1 MIKLL
6 KYLKPFLLSLL
17 VAVGLLYVQATT
29 DLELPRYLSDIVNI
43 GIMSDG
49 IEHASPNVLSEQ
61 GMTFVKA
68 LLDDDGDQLLD
79 NHYTLIPAGDKLTVN
94 GMTLLNHPALYVLD
108 EELDEATQRLLDETF
123 GEAVWIVI
131 HLGQA
136 TGSGS
141 GSLDQDNIDVT
152 QLYQLPNMIAM
163 LPNGTQLLDQA
174 RLSAEAMDTNL
185 KTQTGIVFVGSV
197 YYADLNIDVAALQ
210 MNYIIVTGLWMLLLT
225 LVGVSASILVSL
237 LSSRIGAGVAK
248 ALRKDVFA
256 KVESFSS
263 EEFNRFATSSL
274 ITRTTNDVTQVQ
286 QLIVM
291 SIRMIFYAPIIAFG
305 GIRMIFRTNVN
316 MTWIIGVAVGA
327 LILLIATIFMIAI
340 PKFKII
346 QKLIDKVNL
355 VAREGLSGLMVIRA
369 FGNQAFEN
377 NRFDNA
383 NKDLTKT
390 TLFVN
395 RIITVMM
402 PSMMLIMNLTIL
414 SIIWFGSHQVAD
426 GNLRI
431 GDMLAFMNY
440 SMQVIMAFLMITM
453 MFIFMPRAAVSAN
466 RIAEVLETK
475 PVIVDPIEPKKWDA
489 PVQGILRFERVSFRF
504 GSASEN
510 VLKDISFTALPGQTT
525 AIIGSTGSGKSTL
538 VNLIPRFYDV
548 SEGSI
553 TLDGIDIREVAQS
566 DLRKH
571 VSYVPQKGMILSGT
585 IDSNLRYGR
594 PEATAEEIEEA
605 AAIAQAKEFIDERDE
620 KLQAPISQGG
630 ANVSGG
636 QKQRLSIAR
645 ALVKK
650 APVIIFDDSFSA
662 LDFKTDQL
670 LRRAM
675 HKAVQGATLLIV
687 AQRVGTIMNA
697 DQILVMD
704 QGQIVARGTHQEL
717 LQSSPIY
724 YEIASSQLAKE
735 ELARG

>member
-6 KYLKPFLLSLL
+6 KYLKPFLLSLI

-29 DLELPRYLSDIVNI
+29 DLELPRYLSDIVNV

-49 IEHASPNVLSEQ
+49 IEHAAPNVLSEQ
-61 GMTFVKA
+61 GMAFVKA
-68 LLDDDGDQLLD
+68 LVNDEGDALID
-79 NHYTLIPAGDKLTVN
+79 SHYVLTPAGDKLSVN
-94 GMTLLNHPALYVLD
+94 GMTITNHPALYALNED
-108 EELDEATQRLLDETF
+108 LDEATLASLDQVF

-131 HLGQA
+131 HIGQSM
-136 TGSGS
+136 GSGS
-141 GSLDQDNIDVT
+141 GSIDQDNIDFAAI
-152 QLYQLPNMIAM
+152 YQIPQMISM
-163 LPNGTQLLDQA
+163 LPNGELLLENA
-174 RLSAEAMDTNL
+174 RVSAAAMDPNL

-197 YYADLNIDVAALQ
+197 YYADLGIDASSLQ
-210 MNYIIVTGLWMLLLT
+210 MNYIIVTGLWMLGLT
-225 LVGVSASILVSL
+225 LIGVTASILVSL

-263 EEFNRFATSSL
+263 EEFNKFATSSL

-305 GIRMIFRTNVN
+305 GIRMIFQTNVN

-327 LILLIATIFMIAI
+327 LILLITVIFMIAI

-369 FGNQAFEN
+369 FGNQTFEN
-377 NRFDNA
+377 ERFDKA

-440 SMQVIMAFLMITM
+440 SMQVILSFLMITM

-475 PVIVDPIEPKKWDA
+475 PVIVDPKEPKGFA
-489 PVQGILRFERVSFRF
+489 SPVQGIVRFDNVSFRF

-510 VLKDISFTALPGQTT
+510 VLSDISFTALPGQTT

-538 VNLIPRFYDV
+538 INLIPRFHDV
-548 SEGSI
+548 TAGSI
-553 TLDGIDIREVAQS
+553 TLDGIDIR
-566 DLRKH
+566 DLTQKELRRH
-571 VSYVPQKGMILSGT
+571 ISYVPQKGMILSGT

-594 PEATAEEIEEA
+594 PEASEQEIEEA
-605 AAIAQAKEFIDERDE
+605 ASIAQARGFIEEREE
-620 KLQAPISQGG
+620 KYQSPISQGG

-704 QGQIVARGTHQEL
+704 QGRIVARGTHQEL

>member
-1 MIKLL
+1 MIKLM

-17 VAVGLLYVQATT
+17 LAVGLLYVQATT
-29 DLELPRYLSDIVNI
+29 DLELPRYLSDIVNV

-61 GMTFVKA
+61 GMAFVKA
-68 LLDDDGDQLLD
+68 LIDDEGDLLLD
-79 NHYTLIPAGDKLTVN
+79 NHYSLIPAGDKITVN
-94 GMTLLNHPALYVLD
+94 GITLIDHPALYVLD
-108 EELDEATQRLLDETF
+108 DGLDEASLRQLDETF

-131 HLGQA
+131 HLSQA
-136 TGSGS
+136 MGSGS
-141 GSLDQDNIDVT
+141 GSIDQNNIDVA
-152 QLYQLPNMIAM
+152 QLYQLPGMIAM
-163 LPNGTQLLDQA
+163 LPSGTQMLDQA
-174 RLSAEAMDTNL
+174 RISAAAMDANL

-197 YYADLNIDVAALQ
+197 YYADLNIDVATYQ

-316 MTWIIGVAVGA
+316 MTWIIGVAVAA
-327 LILLIATIFMIAI
+327 LILLITTIFLLAI

-377 NRFDNA
+377 DRFDNA

-475 PVIVDPIEPKKWDA
+475 PVIIDPVEPKKWDA
-489 PVQGILRFERVSFRF
+489 PVQGILRFDNVSFRF

-553 TLDGIDIREVAQS
+553 TLDGIDIREVAQT
-566 DLRKH
+566 DLRRH

-594 PEATAEEIEEA
+594 PEATIEDIEEA
-605 AAIAQAKEFIDERDE
+605 AAIAQAKEFIDEREE

-630 ANVSGG
+630 TNVSGG

-704 QGQIVARGTHQEL
+704 QGRIVARGTHQEL
-717 LQSSPIY
+717 LQTSPIY

>member
-1 MIKLL
+1 M
-6 KYLKPFLLSLL
+6 
-17 VAVGLLYVQATT
+17 V
-29 DLELPRYLSDIVNI
+29 
-43 GIMSDG
+43 
-49 IEHASPNVLSEQ
+49 
-61 GMTFVKA
+61 
-68 LLDDDGDQLLD
+68 
-79 NHYTLIPAGDKLTVN
+79 
-94 GMTLLNHPALYVLD
+94 
-108 EELDEATQRLLDETF
+108 
-123 GEAVWIVI
+123 
-131 HLGQA
+131 
-136 TGSGS
+136 
-141 GSLDQDNIDVT
+141 
-152 QLYQLPNMIAM
+152 
-163 LPNGTQLLDQA
+163 
-174 RLSAEAMDTNL
+174 
-185 KTQTGIVFVGSV
+185 
-197 YYADLNIDVAALQ
+197 
-210 MNYIIVTGLWMLLLT
+210 
-225 LVGVSASILVSL
+225 
-237 LSSRIGAGVAK
+237 
-248 ALRKDVFA
+248 
-256 KVESFSS
+256 
-263 EEFNRFATSSL
+263 
-274 ITRTTNDVTQVQ
+274 
-286 QLIVM
+286 
-291 SIRMIFYAPIIAFG
+291 FYAPIIAFG

-316 MTWIIGVAVGA
+316 MTWIIGVAVAA
-327 LILLIATIFMIAI
+327 LILLITTIFLLAI

-377 NRFDNA
+377 ERFDNA

-475 PVIVDPIEPKKWDA
+475 PVIVDPVEPKKWDA
-489 PVQGILRFERVSFRF
+489 PVHGILRFDNVSFRF

-553 TLDGIDIREVAQS
+553 TLDGIDIREVAQT
-566 DLRKH
+566 DLRRQ

-594 PEATAEEIEEA
+594 PEATVEDIEEA
-605 AAIAQAKEFIDERDE
+605 AAIAQAKEFIDEREE

-630 ANVSGG
+630 TNVSGG

-704 QGQIVARGTHQEL
+704 QGRIVARGTHQEL
-717 LQSSPIY
+717 LQTSPIY

>member
-6 KYLKPFLLSLL
+6 KYLKPFLLSLI

-29 DLELPRYLSDIVNI
+29 DLELPRYLSDIVNV

-61 GMTFVKA
+61 GMAFVKA
-68 LLDDDGDQLLD
+68 LVDDDGDALIET
-79 NHYTLIPAGDKLTVN
+79 HYALIPAGDKLTVN
-94 GMTLLNHPALYVLD
+94 GMTLTDHPALYVLADDLD
-108 EELDEATQRLLDETF
+108 EETLLQLDETF

-136 TGSGS
+136 MGSGS
-141 GSLDQDNIDVT
+141 GTIDQDNIDIA
-152 QLYQLPNMIAM
+152 QLYSLPGVIAT
-163 LPNGTQLLDQA
+163 LPTGAQLLENA
-174 RLSAEAMDTNL
+174 RVSAAAMDANL

-197 YYADLNIDVAALQ
+197 YYAELDLDVARMQ
-210 MNYIIVTGLWMLLLT
+210 MNYIIVTGVWMLLLT
-225 LVGVSASILVSL
+225 LVGVTASILVSL

-263 EEFNRFATSSL
+263 EEFNKFATSSL

-346 QKLIDKVNL
+346 QRLIDKVNL

-369 FGNQAFEN
+369 FGNQEFEN

-475 PVIVDPIEPKKWDA
+475 PVIVDPKEPKTLA
-489 PVQGILRFERVSFRF
+489 TPVQGVVRFDRVSFRF
-504 GSASEN
+504 GSASEY
-510 VLKDISFTALPGQTT
+510 VLSDISFTALPGQTT

-538 VNLIPRFYDV
+538 VNLIPRFHDV
-548 SEGSI
+548 TEGSI
-553 TLDGIDIREVAQS
+553 TLDGVDIR
-566 DLRKH
+566 DLPQKELRRH
-571 VSYVPQKGMILSGT
+571 ISYVPQKGMILSGT

-594 PEATAEEIEEA
+594 PEAADQEIVEA
-605 AAIAQAKEFIDERDE
+605 AAIAQAKDFIEEREE
-620 KLQAPISQGG
+620 KYQSPISQGG

-675 HKAVQGATLLIV
+675 HKAVAGATLLIV

-704 QGQIVARGTHQEL
+704 QGRIVARGTHQEL
-717 LQSSPIY
+717 LQTSPIY